1 MKTNGQQ
8 PKVAKLELL
17 ADSRARSLRVEQRTV
32 NPLHASSTLVAPATL
47 IRPAGSCYYQQGI
60 ASGKPKAGLLRSTVI
75 LSLRPEESKAQS
87 DLPQLPYRMPQV
99 REA

>member
-1 MKTNGQQ
+1 
-8 PKVAKLELL
+8 
-17 ADSRARSLRVEQRTV
+17 
-32 NPLHASSTLVAPATL
+32 
-47 IRPAGSCYYQQGI
+47 
-60 ASGKPKAGLLRSTVI
+60 LLRSTVI